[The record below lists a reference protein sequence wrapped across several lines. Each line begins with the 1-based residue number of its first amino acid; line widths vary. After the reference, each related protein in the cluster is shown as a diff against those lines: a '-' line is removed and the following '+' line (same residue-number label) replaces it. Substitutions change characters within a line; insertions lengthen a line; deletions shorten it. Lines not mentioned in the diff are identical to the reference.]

1 MRTCSRLCGCRCDVA
16 AAAPE
21 DGLHPCAALRLAAL
35 EQHFRMQHG
44 RSSTLHREKPRL
56 KLTRHDIGKTLC
68 RAVVAL
74 RAPVKCGSHD
84 TVGWALLTT

>member
-1 MRTCSRLCGCRCDVA
+1 
-16 AAAPE
+16 
-21 DGLHPCAALRLAAL
+21 
-35 EQHFRMQHG
+35 MQHG